1 MDQTYKLAVLTY
13 KVRSTSSQVY
23 LNDRIMERLQS
34 AAELDVH
41 LPSRCWSNRSPGQ
54 TFPGVLSDIQH
65 RLSGTRCHRSDQR
78 LCVCF

>member
-34 AAELDVH
+34 AAELYVQ
-41 LPSRCWSNRSPGQ
+41 LPFRCWTNRS
-54 TFPGVLSDIQH
+54 
-65 RLSGTRCHRSDQR
+65 
-78 LCVCF
+78 